1 MVTRDYSLD
10 NFNRF
15 LDYVIEKGLMKPET
29 AKGRKRASNS
39 ILGIL
44 ESDECTDL
52 RQIDVDLV
60 SHRFANLQGAGF
72 KPASLKVYQ
81 SRLRSALS
89 DFFRYIED
97 PIGFKSAA
105 SPRVTKGYEKGKT
118 TNKNTSKTE
127 GSHKSSGPVVEDAD
141 NTEAKAETHSSL
153 VFPIP
158 IRPGLIVKVSNIP
171 DDLTQAEAEKLSAV
185 IKALAMPNP
194 E

>member
-10 NFNRF
+10 SFNKF
-15 LDYVIEKGLMKPET
+15 LDHVIEKGLMKPET
-29 AKGRKRASNS
+29 AKGRKRAANS

-44 ESDECTDL
+44 EPDECTDL
-52 RQIDVDLV
+52 REIDVDHV
-60 SHRFANLQGAGF
+60 SHRFANLQGTEF

-89 DFFRYIED
+89 DFVRYVED
-97 PIGFKSAA
+97 PIGFKSAVNTRATKA
-105 SPRVTKGYEKGKT
+105 SEKSKAT
-118 TNKNTSKTE
+118 AKNTAKTV
-127 GSHKSSGPVVEDAD
+127 GNYIDAAPTGGTD
-141 NTEAKAETHSSL
+141 NTDTKTETHSSL

-185 IKALAMPNP
+185 IKALAMANP